1 VSRAEPGAPG
11 GVAKQRRLRPRPAI
25 THDNDFFWKGVQA
38 GKLLIQ
44 RCSCGRLRHPPGP
57 MCPACHSL
65 EWDTLEASGRG
76 SVYSFVVAHH
86 PPIPPFEY
94 PNLIVLVELVEGT
107 RIVSNLRGVDPAEV
121 AVGMPVQ
128 AEFVEL
134 EEGRNFLQFE
144 PVRSGRDT
152 E

>member
-1 VSRAEPGAPG
+1 
-11 GVAKQRRLRPRPAI
+11 
-25 THDNDFFWKGVQA
+25 
-38 GKLLIQ
+38 
-44 RCSCGRLRHPPGP
+44 
-57 MCPACHSL
+57 M
-65 EWDTLEASGRG
+65 EASGRG

-94 PNLIVLVELVEGT
+94 PNVIVLVELAEGA
-107 RIVSNLRGVDPAEV
+107 RVVSNLRGVDPGDV

-134 EEGRNFLQFE
+134 EAGRNFLQFK
-144 PVRSGRDT
+144 PVQ

>member
-1 VSRAEPGAPG
+1 MSQEEPAAPESSE
-11 GVAKQRRLRPRPAI
+11 VRRRSRPRPAI
-25 THDNDFFWKGVQA
+25 THDNEFFWRGVQE

-57 MCPACHSL
+57 MCPVCHSL
-65 EWDTLEASGRG
+65 EWDSVEASGRG

-94 PNLIVLVELVEGT
+94 PNVVALVALAEGT
-107 RIVSNLRGVDPAEV
+107 RIVSNLRGVELDEV
-121 AVGMPVQ
+121 EVGMPVR

-134 EEGRNFLQFE
+134 EEGRNFLQFRPDE
-144 PVRSGRDT
+144 G
-152 E
+152 

>member
-1 VSRAEPGAPG
+1 VSSAEPATPRGAETR
-11 GVAKQRRLRPRPAI
+11 RRLRPRPAI
-25 THDNDFFWKGVQA
+25 THDNEFFWKGVQA

-44 RCSCGRLRHPPGP
+44 RCICEKLRHPPGP

-65 EWDTLEASGRG
+65 EWDPVEAGGRG
-76 SVYSFVVAHH
+76 RVYSYVVAHH

-94 PNLIVLVELVEGT
+94 PNVIVLVELEEGT
-107 RIVSNLRGVDPAEV
+107 RIVSNLLGVEPGEV
-121 AVGMPVQ
+121 EVGTPVRAV
-128 AEFVEL
+128 FVEL

-144 PVRSGRDT
+144 SIQ